1 MANSLFETVL
11 ASTVH
16 DMKNSLSLIM
26 NQLDNVSIDLPRQDS
41 QAISTVMYE
50 ASRINTSLMEM
61 LALYKLENKQ
71 LAVHIEEVIAID
83 IVEECVAASAQH
95 ATSRNVRIE
104 IDCDNT
110 LIWFFDADLV
120 SIAISNIIGNSIRYA
135 ESLIRISVVAKDG
148 ELVIHIDDDGDGYPT
163 KMLDEV
169 KDFKSRVK
177 FSSGSTGL
185 GLYFA
190 HTIADC
196 HVRKNRRGHIR
207 LRNGDRLSGGSFRMI
222 LP

>member
-26 NQLDNVSIDLPRQDS
+26 TQLDNVSKELSRQDH

-71 LAVHIEEVIAID
+71 LAVYIEEVIVID
-83 IVEECVAASAQH
+83 FIEDCVAAFAQH
-95 ATSRNVRIE
+95 ASSRKVRIE
-104 IDCDNT
+104 VDCDNM
-110 LIWFFDADLV
+110 LIWFFDAGLV
-120 SIAISNIIGNSIRYA
+120 SIAINNIIGNSIRYA
-135 ESLIRISVVAKDG
+135 ESLIRISVVVEAG
-148 ELVIHIDDDGDGYPT
+148 ELIIYIDDDGEGYPQI
-163 KMLDEV
+163 MLDEV
-169 KDFKSRVK
+169 KDFETRVD

-190 HTIADC
+190 HTIAAC
-196 HVRKNRRGHIR
+196 HDRNDRRGHIQ
-207 LRNGDRLSGGSFRMI
+207 LGNGDQLGGGSFRMT

>member
-1 MANSLFETVL
+1 MSNSLFETVL

-26 NQLDNVSIDLPRQDS
+26 TQLDNVSPDLSRQDH

-71 LAVHIEEVIAID
+71 LAVHIAEVIVID
-83 IVEECVAASAQH
+83 FIEDCIAAFAQH
-95 ATSRNVRIE
+95 ASSRNVRNE
-104 IDCDNT
+104 VDCDNM

-120 SIAISNIIGNSIRYA
+120 AIAINNIIGNSIRYA
-135 ESLIRISVVAKDG
+135 ESLIRISVVVEAG
-148 ELVIHIDDDGDGYPT
+148 ELIIYVDDDGDGYPQ
-163 KMLDEV
+163 KMLDDV
-169 KDFKSRVK
+169 KDVETRVD

-190 HTIADC
+190 HRIATC
-196 HVRKNRRGHIR
+196 HDRNDRRGHIR
-207 LRNGDRLSGGSFRMI
+207 LRNGDALSGGNFRMV